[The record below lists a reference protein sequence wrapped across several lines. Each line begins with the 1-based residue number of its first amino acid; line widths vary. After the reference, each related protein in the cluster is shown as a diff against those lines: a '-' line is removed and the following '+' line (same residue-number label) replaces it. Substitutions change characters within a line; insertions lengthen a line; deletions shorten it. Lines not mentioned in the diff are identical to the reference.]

1 MFDFVVQIEA
11 GAAIKNKH
19 HTPIYDVT
27 RELSL
32 PTGDVSKILVW
43 V

>member
-1 MFDFVVQIEA
+1 MFDFVVQIA
-11 GAAIKNKH
+11 VGNTKKIKH

-32 PTGDVSKILVW
+32 PTGDVS
-43 V
+43 